1 MRRLWLGA
9 AAVVGAACGAEPAR
23 LPLTVAIPG
32 AAVGAITLVQVAA
45 LPDPEALP
53 ECAALTT
60 PCLAQSGH
68 AGEVESSVS
77 AAFAQ
82 AAAEGAG
89 QVLVLEDLTVGQKY
103 RIVVEAIS
111 EGSPTQVEA
120 SGCAITDAIVE
131 GENDE
136 VEVLLQQRTDA
147 VCDATL

>member
-1 MRRLWLGA
+1 MKRLCLL
-9 AAVVGAACGAEPAR
+9 AVLACGCGVEPAR
-23 LPLTVAIPG
+23 VPLTVAIPG
-32 AAVGAITLVQVAA
+32 AAAGAITLVQVAA
-45 LPDPEALP
+45 LPNPEALP
-53 ECAALTT
+53 ECATLTT

-68 AGEVESSVS
+68 AGEVESFVT

-82 AAAEGAG
+82 AEAEGAG
-89 QVLVLEDLTVGQKY
+89 QVLLLEGLTVGQKY

-136 VEVLLQQRTDA
+136 VEVILQVRTDA
-147 VCDATL
+147 ICEAKL